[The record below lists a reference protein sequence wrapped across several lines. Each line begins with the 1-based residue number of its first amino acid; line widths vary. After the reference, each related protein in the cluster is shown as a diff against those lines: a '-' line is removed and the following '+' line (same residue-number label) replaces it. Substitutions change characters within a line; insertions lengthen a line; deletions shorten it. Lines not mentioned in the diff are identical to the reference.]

1 MSNPL
6 ISIIAPVYKVQEQYL
21 RDCIVSLQNQTYSN
35 IEIILVDDG
44 SPDNC
49 GLVCDEFAKKDNR
62 IKVIH
67 KPNGGLVS
75 ARNAGYEIATGD
87 WFCFMDSDDWLDVDM
102 MEKIVHQLDTHTDID
117 VVFWKLVHEVN
128 GQQITGKLEWK
139 CNDYT
144 HVYGPDECKQ
154 LAVDTLIYN
163 LGVSSPVIRLVRMDF
178 AKKNNVTHDSRTK
191 QGLEGNIFAM
201 RSFYYAQK
209 ALFIN
214 EYFYHY
220 RYNPTSISK
229 SVSEANV
236 KCIIDCL
243 KVMEE
248 DISTFSNKEDFRKP
262 MYDKAIYVILAMAMN
277 TYFHPANTDSLVKR
291 TTKFARIID
300 ENLLF
305 KEAIRNASY
314 NEVDKFR
321 KIALFFIKIKMYFI
335 LDVFGKAKQFMLK
348 RGKYNY

>member
-44 SPDNC
+44 SPDTC

-67 KPNGGLVS
+67 KQNGGLVS

-102 MEKIVHQLDTHTDID
+102 MEKIVHQLDIHTDIN

-139 CNDYT
+139 CDDYT
-144 HVYGPDECKQ
+144 HVYGSDECKQ

-178 AKKNNVTHDSRTK
+178 AKKYNVTHDSRTK

-214 EYFYHY
+214 
-220 RYNPTSISK
+220 PQ
-229 SVSEANV
+229 
-236 KCIIDCL
+236 
-243 KVMEE
+243 
-248 DISTFSNKEDFRKP
+248 
-262 MYDKAIYVILAMAMN
+262 
-277 TYFHPANTDSLVKR
+277 
-291 TTKFARIID
+291 
-300 ENLLF
+300 
-305 KEAIRNASY
+305 IRN
-314 NEVDKFR
+314 R
-321 KIALFFIKIKMYFI
+321 PHKMT
-335 LDVFGKAKQFMLK
+335 QRSK
-348 RGKYNY
+348 R